1 MSQWNYSGAKWW
13 KFDFHTHTPASTDFM
28 QGCTDKE
35 KAVVTSE
42 YWLQKFMQKG
52 IDCVA
57 VTDHNSGEWIDTL
70 KNTLENLALEENKP
84 DWYRP
89 IHLFPGVEISVNGGV
104 HLLAIFTQSK
114 NQDDID
120 SLLGAVGYNGTKGH
134 SDEVTTKTMTEV
146 VDIIVERGGIA
157 IPAHVDKE
165 KGLFKIDSNSLKQA
179 LDNPHIHA
187 MELCDSE
194 SEKPQLYSDK
204 KLQWAEVSGSD
215 THSFKSKK
223 FGDFTWIKM
232 DSPSI
237 EGLKLALMDGKVSV
251 NRNMLA
257 RPNRHAEYIIEE
269 LAVSNAKYMGQPEAL
284 NCQFSPFLN
293 TLIGGRG
300 TGKSTLLE
308 FMRFT
313 LRRNKEL
320 PASLQQESDKYFQV
334 GGENL
339 LTEDSEL
346 SLVYRKGESRY
357 RLNWSAQADTPS
369 LEVDN
374 NGWEAEEGE
383 IASLFPVYI
392 YSQKQIFELAKEPQ
406 ALIDIIDKDAS
417 VGYENLKQQQIESIN
432 RFKAIEKK
440 IVDLTEKVDQKN
452 KLQGSANDLVRQIK
466 QIEQS
471 GHKNVLQNYRKRQQ
485 QLTTIK
491 NIEDD
496 WQQMVDHL
504 IETQRTMFSVKF
516 DASNFDGQNDI
527 LSAINR
533 PNKQWDEINKKLS
546 ILTQEAKS
554 AVANWM
560 EEKQAASWMQKI
572 KTEMSRYQQ
581 LQTQLEQQGINPEK
595 YPALLQQQAVINK
608 QLNNIKNYSTQ
619 IETLTAEKL
628 ELFTKIESNR
638 KLLTKN
644 RQRFL
649 SKVLAENQSVHIRVK
664 PFGENWAGIEQHIRK
679 TLQCQDK
686 FVKDMEHLKDIYGAG
701 GEEKIK
707 EIKKS
712 IINIRNREG
721 DVKDGRFA
729 THIQQ
734 LPQESISNLLL
745 WFPKD
750 ALEIK
755 FGNQKKIKQGS
766 PGQKTAALLAFILSY
781 GEEPLLL
788 DQPEDDLDNELIYS
802 LIVKQLREI
811 KSKRQVIIVT
821 HNANIVVNGDAEM
834 VLPLTVASGQ
844 THIEQAASIQSQNIR
859 NKICDIL
866 EGGQQAF
873 TQRYKRIH
881 LETNHV

>member
-1 MSQWNYSGAKWW
+1 MSSWGFPGAKWW
-13 KFDFHTHTPASTDFM
+13 KFDFHTHTPASDDYM
-28 QGCTDKE
+28 PGCSQAEKDK
-35 KAVVTSE
+35 VTPE
-42 YWLQKFMQKG
+42 FWLRKFMEKG

-57 VTDHNSGEWIDTL
+57 ITDHNSGEWVDKL
-70 KNTLENLALEENKP
+70 KTELGQIRDESPE
-84 DWYRP
+84 WYRP
-89 IHLFPGVEISVNGGV
+89 LFLFPGVEISVNGGI
-104 HLLAIFTQSK
+104 HLLAIFDPEKTTS
-114 NQDDID
+114 DID

-146 VDIIVERGGIA
+146 IDIIVEHGGIA